1 MSSVD
6 KPKFWQRMA
15 VSIQPRSVH
24 EARWAAVIAFATIAA
39 SCFLMTMVDVAYGGS
54 WQMNAPFHAPEPSYI
69 NGVFLP
75 IGLTISAVTLRFA
88 PISVMRYVPLP
99 LAIAGTL
106 MTSYINYLAASSD
119 LTSQAFFMLS
129 VLYASYTLRQTAAS
143 IAVAFACVNEAF
155 VGAMWSNSGEW
166 MPGSLAFVILNFGL
180 WFGFSR
186 AQDIRHEKQAELERL
201 ATRDPLTGLANRPQL
216 QDVLRK
222 LEEQPVGGEEPHGS
236 LLLVDL
242 DHFKTLND
250 DYGHPFGDEVL
261 ANIATHLSSTEHPG
275 ATAARIGGDE
285 LAVFLPNATPGQAQE
300 IGQQIL
306 EKVRATTLEAN
317 GETVSYTVS
326 IGAAHWPSC
335 SGSHASLYSA
345 ADVAL
350 YSAKRAGRDQFCLLT
365 ADMKPTSDN
374 VTPQRA
380 GVSDASAVPP
390 VSASTSPKPTPE
402 LPPT

>member
-1 MSSVD
+1 MSSVN
-6 KPKFWQRMA
+6 KPKIWQRLA
-15 VSIQPRSVH
+15 DGIRPRSVH

-75 IGLTISAVTLRFA
+75 IGLTACAVMVRFA
-88 PISVMRYVPLP
+88 PTMVMRYVPLP
-99 LAIAGTL
+99 VALAGTL

-129 VLYASYTLRQTAAS
+129 VLYASYTLRQRAAS

-155 VGAMWSNSGEW
+155 VGAMWSRSGEW
-166 MPGSLAFVILNFGL
+166 LPGSLAFVILNFGL
-180 WFGFSR
+180 WFGFGR

-216 QDVLRK
+216 QTVLKK
-222 LEEQPVGGEEPHGS
+222 LQEQPAGGVELQGS

-242 DHFKTLND
+242 DHFKSLND
-250 DYGHPFGDEVL
+250 KYGHPFGDEVL
-261 ANIATHLSSTEHPG
+261 ANVASHLNSTGHPG

-285 LAVFLPNATPGQAQE
+285 LAVFLPHATRTQAQDV
-300 IGQQIL
+300 GQGIL
-306 EKVRATTLEAN
+306 EKVRATVLETN
-317 GETVSYTVS
+317 IEPVSYTVS

-335 SGSHASLYSA
+335 QLGHTSLYSA

-350 YSAKRAGRDQFCLLT
+350 YSAKRAGRDRFCFLDP
-365 ADMKPTSDN
+365 DMTQSVN
-374 VTPQRA
+374 
-380 GVSDASAVPP
+380 SDATDRSDAAQK
-390 VSASTSPKPTPE
+390 SASSPVRASTCPDTAPE
-402 LPPT
+402 IPPK